1 MADRP
6 PDDFKDLDDIEEG
19 PADEGRVLAPDEL
32 DITESEHV
40 EELEEG
46 RFVVSPDGPPNVGP
60 NHREEHTSSESRS
73 RQTDSPRQDD
83 PDDFTQ
89 QSPTQREERPEQPR
103 QSSSGQPRASSGQPR
118 RSRERQER
126 SQQPTQP
133 PGRDSTI
140 SQEQVHQWLR
150 ESFEDGHTQYGFDV
164 TATFEGSISQRRM
177 ASNDVVTIFES
188 LMLWYAQQV
197 DSDTPVEEIL
207 GILLTEANVPI
218 RYPPESIHQLVKSSN
233 LSPDDSIAD
242 LLEEIDDGVQF

>member
-6 PDDFKDLDDIEEG
+6 PDDLEDLDDIEEG

-60 NHREEHTSSESRS
+60 GHREEQTASESRS
-73 RQTDSPRQDD
+73 RQSDSPRRDDD
-83 PDDFTQ
+83 PEEFTQ
-89 QSPTQREERPEQPR
+89 QSQTRRTERSEQSR
-103 QSSSGQPRASSGQPR
+103 SASSGGTRER
-118 RSRERQER
+118 RSRDRQER
-126 SQQPTQP
+126 TQRTKQPDGITQE
-133 PGRDSTI
+133 R
-140 SQEQVHQWLR
+140 VHQWLR
-150 ESFEDGHTQYGFDV
+150 QSFEDGHTQYGFDV
-164 TATFEGSISQRRM
+164 TATFEGSVSQRRM

-233 LSPDDSIAD
+233 LTPEDSIGD